1 MRHFSLFLPLLC
13 TFTVTNISANTFT
26 EFKKQQLLEATSFSK
41 QYKQDYANFREAYL
55 ADYDSFRDSLLKHW
69 SVPIQSSTLKQVVY
83 SADLK
88 SRIIIDEQSMTVT
101 VETLDSHST
110 LGQAAETLITDK
122 NLASSLELI
131 SPTKQELENSL
142 AISKSE
148 IKSQKEL
155 KQNQETL
162 AQEITT
168 QYEQSLSSVDK
179 NTQLKPQQAIQSKQ
193 QLAIEKQQRI
203 EKLNTSLSTKD
214 NDVTYKNITS
224 RTFSLPDEYL
234 HKKVS
239 PYLNFYLQYE
249 QQQLPLLLAISHAES
264 SFNPN
269 AKSHIPAFGLMQIVP
284 NSAGLDV
291 ARKHFKKDIAPTP
304 EELFDPDTNI
314 TYGSA
319 YISILDKSYLRK
331 IKDPISRKYC
341 AIAAY
346 NTGAGNVAKAFNTD
360 KSRNINRAIS
370 IINNLDNESVYSHL
384 IANLPYDETK
394 KYLKKVNKLEQQY
407 QANINQW
414 NLNNKEIKHE
424 K

>member
-155 KQNQETL
+155 NQNQE
-162 AQEITT
+162 
-168 QYEQSLSSVDK
+168 S
-179 NTQLKPQQAIQSKQ
+179 
-193 QLAIEKQQRI
+193 
-203 EKLNTSLSTKD
+203 
-214 NDVTYKNITS
+214 
-224 RTFSLPDEYL
+224 
-234 HKKVS
+234 
-239 PYLNFYLQYE
+239 
-249 QQQLPLLLAISHAES
+249 
-264 SFNPN
+264 
-269 AKSHIPAFGLMQIVP
+269 
-284 NSAGLDV
+284 
-291 ARKHFKKDIAPTP
+291 
-304 EELFDPDTNI
+304 
-314 TYGSA
+314 
-319 YISILDKSYLRK
+319 
-331 IKDPISRKYC
+331 
-341 AIAAY
+341 
-346 NTGAGNVAKAFNTD
+346 
-360 KSRNINRAIS
+360 
-370 IINNLDNESVYSHL
+370 
-384 IANLPYDETK
+384 
-394 KYLKKVNKLEQQY
+394 
-407 QANINQW
+407 
-414 NLNNKEIKHE
+414 
-424 K
+424 